1 MYFKCFGGV
10 FCYSC
15 CNSLYF
21 HTAINKSNTRTK
33 EERKKKKKS
42 GIDGSHRPVIS
53 HVYLPFNPCVH
64 CLHTHIARALSKL
77 IAQEWQ
83 TDSAANISQYE
94 PASFTAT
101 STNNIHVRCMF
112 IMIMFGVFSHVN
124 DTRGS

>member
-1 MYFKCFGGV
+1 MFRGF

-15 CNSLYF
+15 SLVIRF
-21 HTAINKSNTRTK
+21 TSIQQSINQTLGLKKR
-33 EERKKKKKS
+33 EKKKKKS

-94 PASFTAT
+94 PASLTAT

-112 IMIMFGVFSHVN
+112 IMIMFGVFLHVN